1 MGLGPSWYQIWNKTC
16 YVPKVRNSYAE
27 KGYLYQQ
34 AWKYHLWHVN
44 VKIPWN
50 WILKVFKSRNKIYQ
64 QMKLKVQ
71 MRKMG
76 SFFLVIMFTPG
87 VMIIKM
93 LKMAHCL
100 YFLLIIAKE
109 VSHDLRKI
117 FQRIWK
123 ILFTSL
129 KNCYWIIDF
138 WATFINPWKYRISV
152 FLLTK
157 QFLYTISHER

>member
-1 MGLGPSWYQIWNKTC
+1 MELNIEGLQKQKWNLPTDEAQ
-16 YVPKVRNSYAE
+16 SADE
-27 KGYLYQQ
+27 KNG
-34 AWKYHLWHVN
+34 V
-44 VKIPWN
+44 I
-50 WILKVFKSRNKIYQ
+50 
-64 QMKLKVQ
+64 
-71 MRKMG
+71 
-76 SFFLVIMFTPG
+76 FLVIMFTPG
-87 VMIIKM
+87 VMIIEM
-93 LKMAHCL
+93 LKMAYCL

-109 VSHDLRKI
+109 ISHDLRKI

>member
-1 MGLGPSWYQIWNKTC
+1 MKVSSLACKCEDTMELNIEGLQKQKWNLPTDEAQ
-16 YVPKVRNSYAE
+16 SADE
-27 KGYLYQQ
+27 KNG
-34 AWKYHLWHVN
+34 V
-44 VKIPWN
+44 I
-50 WILKVFKSRNKIYQ
+50 
-64 QMKLKVQ
+64 
-71 MRKMG
+71 
-76 SFFLVIMFTPG
+76 FLVIMFTPG
-87 VMIIKM
+87 VMIIEM
-93 LKMAHCL
+93 LKMAYCL

-109 VSHDLRKI
+109 ISHDLRKI